1 MRLPVAGQRAAL
13 CCALARLDWIGA
25 ACRRRLH
32 QASFTYRESGLITM
46 ADDALLF
53 VLPDDHPRLGA
64 ALATVGELECVE
76 TPAVRGW
83 LNAHGIP
90 ASSERVRIVPAGAEV
105 LVPDDAERLPV
116 PLSEDETVRVEQACA
131 PTPVTAMESEL
142 LGFRNTTTQDWEA
155 LVHRALTAGIPAPR
169 IVQLT
174 GLDPQHVARVLAD

>member
-1 MRLPVAGQRAAL
+1 
-13 CCALARLDWIGA
+13 
-25 ACRRRLH
+25 
-32 QASFTYRESGLITM
+32 M

-64 ALATVGELECVE
+64 ALAAVGELECVE

-90 ASSERVRIVPAGAEV
+90 ASSERVRIVPVGAEV

-142 LGFRNTTTQDWEA
+142 LGFRNTTQDWEA

-169 IVQLT
+169 IVQVT